1 MNDCNVEKLKKVVT
15 RLDIINKFL
24 IEGIDV
30 IRACMNTGLVISLQF
45 ESEDENSPLYT
56 DIMDALQVERERL
69 EKEIKKYA
77 NL

>member
-1 MNDCNVEKLKKVVT
+1 MNDCNFEKLKKVVT